1 MRNVSPYV
9 RAAGIGAVAGLRSFT
24 APAATLA
31 TGGSA
36 WTGLVT
42 ALAAGECVADKL
54 PFAPSRLQ
62 PPALLW
68 RLVSGGSCG
77 SALAGRA
84 DGSRMIGA
92 CAGALGALAAAYGGY
107 GLRRYL
113 TKGVGLPDAPVA
125 LFEDAIAVFGARVAT
140 ST

>member
-1 MRNVSPYV
+1 MTVSPYV
-9 RAAGIGAVAGLRSFT
+9 RATVIGAVAGLRSFT

-36 WTGLVT
+36 WTGIVT

-54 PFAPSRLQ
+54 PFAPSRLL
-62 PPALLW
+62 PPALVW
-68 RLVSGGSCG
+68 RIVSGGWCG
-77 SALAGRA
+77 GALAVRGDA
-84 DGSRMIGA
+84 SRVAGA
-92 CAGALGALAAAYGGY
+92 CAGALGALAASYAGY

-113 TKGVGLPDAPVA
+113 TKGVGLPDTPVA
-125 LFEDAIAVFGARVAT
+125 LLEDAVAVSGARVAT